1 MTATC
6 KICGRE
12 TYVFLWEEPLCH
24 YCRERQRDERIKEVI
39 QSGEV
44 NETSSE
50 DKVYCPWCGE
60 VYDTT
65 DDPEVAYVDGI
76 HKVECVE
83 CGKSFRVTTNVSVSY
98 DTERERSESNG

>member
-1 MTATC
+1 MKVNC

-12 TYVFLWEEPLCH
+12 THALPWEEPLC
-24 YCRERQRDERIKEVI
+24 YSCKEKQRDEKIKEDI
-39 QSGEV
+39 QSGEA

-65 DDPEVAYVDGI
+65 DEPEVAYADGI
-76 HKVECVE
+76 HDVE
-83 CGKSFRVTTNVSVSY
+83 CGECGKPFQVSTNVSVCY
-98 DTERERSESNG
+98 DTERIERSEG